1 MVFKQGKKANKKIS
15 KRLLILTSKELIW
28 YHNSKEYENN
38 KQPLGIIKV
47 ENIFKVFETLMQTA
61 TYDFEVAVTQYIRKG
76 VLDTNIRNIKFGCE
90 SENDRNHWI
99 SRIEFLKAKL
109 VYDQYVNK
117 FFNIQFPLKKDEDQ
131 AIDDTE

>member
-1 MVFKQGKKANKKIS
+1 MVFKQGKKASKKIS

-28 YHNSKEYENN
+28 YHNNKEYEAN
-38 KQPLGIIKV
+38 KRPLGMIKV
-47 ENIFKVFETLMQTA
+47 ENIFKVFETIMQTA
-61 TYDFEVAVTQYIRKG
+61 SFDFEVAVTQYIRKG

-117 FFNIQFPLKKDEDQ
+117 FFNIQFPLKKDED
-131 AIDDTE
+131 